1 MALVGRESV
10 AAATLNRIVILA
22 LTRGRPLGKRSVK
35 PFISKMDKQL
45 EAWRRESMF
54 KVGFRYLVPEL
65 ALESV
70 IPVPLEASVNICSK
84 IVLFFL

>member
-1 MALVGRESV
+1 MSQKTQGLAAREAGLV
-10 AAATLNRIVILA
+10 
-22 LTRGRPLGKRSVK
+22 
-35 PFISKMDKQL
+35 SK
-45 EAWRRESMF
+45 S
-54 KVGFRYLVPEL
+54 GS